1 MSRDVLTTSS
11 SGCESGAGVR
21 SPIGGVF
28 VKLATM
34 AALSGAETLAGTRH
48 VLMVEQNLHDGGAFR
63 ACHRRVWFPAGR

>member
-11 SGCESGAGVR
+11 SGCESVAGVQ

-48 VLMVEQNLHDGGAFR
+48 V
-63 ACHRRVWFPAGR
+63 

>member
-1 MSRDVLTTSS
+1 MNRDVLTTSS

-48 VLMVEQNLHDGGAFR
+48 V
-63 ACHRRVWFPAGR
+63 